1 MKIATLLTK
10 GYEILKENQIESYM
24 IDVNLLLCHVLK
36 VEKLYIMMNRDI
48 EVSKED
54 EEEFL
59 SLIKLRSEKM
69 PIKYIIGNSEFMG
82 LDFHVKEGVLIPR
95 PDTEILVEEC
105 IKIIKENNLKYICDV
120 CSGSGAIGI
129 SIAHYINNSNV
140 ILYDISEAALEI
152 AEKNIEELGVRER
165 CKVYHSNLLNRGIEE
180 KKTFDMIVSN
190 PPYIRKN
197 EIETLMEDVKNYE
210 PHLALDG
217 GDDGLDFYRTITL
230 ESKYTLKDGGYLA
243 FEIGHDQK
251 EAVIK
256 ILKEN
261 GFENIYSL
269 KDLYQND
276 RVVIGQI
283 F

>member
-10 GYEILKENQIESYM
+10 GYEILKKNQIESYM
-24 IDVNLLLCHVLK
+24 IDANLLLCHVLK

-69 PIKYIIGNSEFMG
+69 PIKYILGNSEFMG
-82 LDFHVKEGVLIPR
+82 LDFHVKAGVLIPR

-129 SIAHYINNSNV
+129 SIAHYISNSNV
-140 ILYDISEAALEI
+140 TLYDISEVALEI

-165 CKVYHSNLLNRGIEE
+165 CKVYYSNLLNRGIEE

-190 PPYIRKN
+190 PPYIKKN

-230 ESKYTLKDGGYLA
+230 ESKYTLKNRGYLA